1 MFLFAGVALFC
12 FFNPAFYLALFVV
25 KSLEKSAI
33 ARFKTCLT
41 IIFLSFIG
49 YNFTAWVVR
58 QLAYQGVLHF
68 HTADGVD
75 SSCEVFLFEGAS
87 LRICYR

>member
-1 MFLFAGVALFC
+1 MFLPAGQS
-12 FFNPAFYLALFVV
+12 FFQFLYAVFYVVIFVV
-25 KSLEKSAI
+25 KSLENSAM

-68 HTADGVD
+68 HSADGVD
-75 SSCEVFLFEGAS
+75 SSCEAFLFEGGS